1 MLVWMLTYG
10 MVCWAFLLIFFQRDR
25 DGLMANRIVAVP
37 GTFGASMPKEIWKAI
52 GREDLN

>member
-1 MLVWMLTYG
+1 MLTYG

-37 GTFGASMPKEIWKAI
+37 GTFVRFDAQRKFGKRSDERI
-52 GREDLN
+52 